1 MHRFPWRLAVLAL
14 ALAAMGCRTGFQ
26 LRNYQNNEALFQAA
40 MREFQRGKWDNAA
53 AGFEKLTLELA
64 PRDTLTARSFWF
76 LGLARHK
83 QRDYLRAAQAFQR
96 IFESYPD
103 DSLAERALYH
113 EGRAYQAM
121 WTRPD
126 RDASYGD
133 AALATY
139 SSIGTYY
146 PNSAYK
152 DSVAAQV
159 KILNDMFAEKNYDT
173 GMYYFRDKA
182 WDSGVV
188 YFREVLG
195 SWPDSP
201 RARDAALRLID
212 TYKVLSYKQEMEEVC
227 AAIRPKYPD
236 DAEVTKACPPPAAAA
251 AKPPTAGDTIT
262 LR

>member
-1 MHRFPWRLAVLAL
+1 MHRFPWKFAVLLL
-14 ALAAMGCRTGFQ
+14 AITAGCRTGFQ
-26 LRNYQNNEALFQAA
+26 LRNYPTNEALFQASL
-40 MREFQRGKWDNAA
+40 REFNRGKWDNAA

-64 PRDTLTARSFWF
+64 PRDTLAARSFWY
-76 LGLARHK
+76 LGLARRK

-103 DSLAERALYH
+103 DSLAERSLYQ
-113 EGRAYQAM
+113 EGRSYQSM
-121 WTRPD
+121 WTRSD

-133 AALATY
+133 AALSTY
-139 SSIGTYY
+139 ASFGTYY

-152 DSVAAQV
+152 DSVAVQV
-159 KILNDMFAEKNYDT
+159 KALEAMFAEKNYNT

-182 WDSGVV
+182 WDSGVL
-188 YFREVLG
+188 YFREVLAN
-195 SWPDSP
+195 WPDAP

-212 TYKVLSYKQEMEEVC
+212 TYTVLSYKQEISDVC
-227 AAIRPKYPD
+227 EAIRPRYPD
-236 DAEVTKACPPPAAAA
+236 DPQVAKACPPAPATA